1 MTSPRLRQHDPK
13 LSGLQ
18 LILMMAIAASKAN
31 SKPKPSRAGMQTAR
45 QLFET

>member
-18 LILMMAIAASKAN
+18 LILTMAIAASKAT
-31 SKPKPSRAGMQTAR
+31 AGPAIKSSDMQTAR